1 LEKLGRLRLF
11 GRLGCKSYNEVENSD
26 EFIIIWHYTTKFEFY
41 NRLIKEKERK
51 IIKMAQ
57 IKRIYC

>member
-26 EFIIIWHYTTKFEFY
+26 EFIIIWHYTTKFEF
-41 NRLIKEKERK
+41 LQ
-51 IIKMAQ
+51 Q
-57 IKRIYC
+57 IN